1 MPYIDFSFGNI
12 DNKLHAMI
20 KNGLFAIL
28 EKRFCFK
35 YDCKCEQKTN
45 CIVIKKC
52 SLYYYKRSEIES
64 IKNSICFQIVINQL
78 KMRNSSLLKWVPA
91 SVNKNNKLA
100 GNKDKEDKG
109 KKH

>member
-1 MPYIDFSFGNI
+1 MELYRT
-12 DNKLHAMI
+12 L
-20 KNGLFAIL
+20 
-28 EKRFCFK
+28 
-35 YDCKCEQKTN
+35 
-45 CIVIKKC
+45 IV
-52 SLYYYKRSEIES
+52 
-64 IKNSICFQIVINQL
+64 FQIAINQL